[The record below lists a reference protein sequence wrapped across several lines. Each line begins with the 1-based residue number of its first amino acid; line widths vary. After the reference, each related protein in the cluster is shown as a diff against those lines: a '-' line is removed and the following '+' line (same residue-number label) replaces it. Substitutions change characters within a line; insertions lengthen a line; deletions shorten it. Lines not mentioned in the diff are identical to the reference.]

1 MLLHVYYFEHLNLPD
16 GGTSMRLLIWV
27 LYAGIVIGS
36 LLGTLDKVYCGAFVH
51 ALRQGGCVAAESAAT
66 LAEMDTRGKWYLRL
80 ALRPGKPLWKMIA
93 VTEGEAGKARFYLP
107 EEKRDLAELR
117 YQNGNRP
124 IRTLVLAIVLLTG
137 VAGTDRSAGA
147 FDHARQSLR
156 HALRNRSGCNRTGA
170 AFPTTITHRI

>member
-36 LLGTLDKVYCGAFVH
+36 LLGTLDKVYCGAFVR
-51 ALRQGGCVAAESAAT
+51 ALLQGGCVAVESAAT
-66 LAEMDTRGKWYLRL
+66 LAEMDTRGKWYLRH

-124 IRTLVLAIVLLTG
+124 FRTLVLAIVLLTG
-137 VAGTDRSAGA
+137 VAVFAQIALPELLTMLDNLLGT
-147 FDHARQSLR
+147 L
-156 HALRNRSGCNRTGA
+156 
-170 AFPTTITHRI
+170 

>member
-36 LLGTLDKVYCGAFVH
+36 LLGTLDKVYCGAFVR

-107 EEKRDLAELR
+107 EEKRDLA
-117 YQNGNRP
+117 
-124 IRTLVLAIVLLTG
+124 
-137 VAGTDRSAGA
+137 DRSAGA

-156 HALRNRSGCNRTGA
+156 HALRNRGGCNRTGA

>member
-36 LLGTLDKVYCGAFVH
+36 LLGTLDKVYCGAFVR

-107 EEKRDLAELR
+107 EEKRDPLR
-117 YQNGNRP
+117 A
-124 IRTLVLAIVLLTG
+124 VLAQDPRPSYQEDPDRVYGMEFAGYEVKFTVSEKVLHVKSVEKCT
-137 VAGTDRSAGA
+137 V
-147 FDHARQSLR
+147 
-156 HALRNRSGCNRTGA
+156 
-170 AFPTTITHRI
+170 